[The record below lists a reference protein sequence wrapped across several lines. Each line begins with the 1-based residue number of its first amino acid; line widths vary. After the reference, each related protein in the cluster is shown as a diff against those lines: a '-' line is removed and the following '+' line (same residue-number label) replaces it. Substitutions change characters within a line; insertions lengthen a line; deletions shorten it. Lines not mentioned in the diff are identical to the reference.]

1 MCWNNAVATSAFYK
15 LSVTPNVVQRR
26 SSSPDDLTVLYFRKS
41 SVLLSPLPG
50 FMACANSRLHITVY
64 TMESDATARRSG
76 GIHRDDPHAETDVGP
91 YLRLSSDRHTEQSQF
106 SGNHTMRSQI
116 TSPVENSE
124 LAVNE
129 KTPQIIDSAFG
140 PPETPSTGGGG
151 PSCYDDGPDPSRA
164 ADYKPSPLRTWYLGT
179 TLLVVIILFCLTV
192 VARQTLPDGSSTS
205 APSVQIETNG
215 NITKRDMGSHVNCNN
230 EQHHPGS
237 VRHSSHASAA
247 LYPYSKNVTKRE
259 ASPQT
264 PTGSFIKF
272 GSTIVQGRANPFTL
286 PNPYTLPT
294 WAATGTQSGTI
305 PSAIGRAIVV
315 GTAQPTTSPKS
326 NSQIPTH
333 NHGWPESRDFRG
345 GPQLPNNIDS
355 SDVVAFGPMTT
366 PGVRNDHSKRDT
378 FGSMTHTPLESPQAA
393 ETTKPSSNSS
403 SAIPTAMPTQPSSN
417 SSNSSTYQSPPP
429 VEETWHLYDL
439 TAGQYFIGLMLPT
452 FFTTLLAIPLR
463 SIEFN
468 YKLYRPFHNLLQSNG
483 ATAASSLFLPTT
495 GLSSFFVDRDITTC
509 STISLLALSAV
520 LVPISAEAI
529 HLNLHGRYCHSGV
542 GDADNCAVAAGVSPT
557 FAYLAMAIL
566 LLMGALLVLT
576 WTRLRRYRTAVPV
589 KPWNVS
595 FMEKFASDSMVS
607 SMLSRLH
614 STRSNDKKD
623 HVRVFDPWMYT
634 IDAQTRNAQDSCR
647 IIVLGGSSD
656 GRKISTQTH
665 ASSEKSRDPRARNR
679 KPASAYSFILTVWGR
694 LLLMLILLGTLIT
707 VLVYSQN
714 SEDNGFEHF
723 MDSEKIGVRILFSS
737 TGVALTTL
745 WTSFFQGESD
755 TSLYFSFSGKTVL
768 TLTSSCRMGQSI
780 PYSWKG

>member
-1 MCWNNAVATSAFYK
+1 M
-15 LSVTPNVVQRR
+15 
-26 SSSPDDLTVLYFRKS
+26 
-41 SVLLSPLPG
+41 
-50 FMACANSRLHITVY
+50 
-64 TMESDATARRSG
+64 DATAQRLSE
-76 GIHRDDPHAETDVGP
+76 INRDNPHAETDVGSH
-91 YLRLSSDRHTEQSQF
+91 LRLSSDRHTEQSRF

-116 TSPVENSE
+116 TFPVEKFE

-129 KTPQIIDSAFG
+129 KTPQIIDSASG

-151 PSCYDDGPDPSRA
+151 PSCYDDGPDLSRA

-179 TLLVVIILFCLTV
+179 TLLVITILFCLTV
-192 VARQTLPDGSSTS
+192 VARQTLPDGSNTS
-205 APSVQIETNG
+205 APSIQIETNG
-215 NITKRDMGSHVNCNN
+215 NITKRDMGSHVDWNN

-237 VRHSSHASAA
+237 ARHSSHSSAA
-247 LYPYSKNVTKRE
+247 LYPCPKNVTKRE

-294 WAATGTQSGTI
+294 WAAASTQSGTI

-333 NHGWPESRDFRG
+333 NHGWPEGRDFRG
-345 GPQLPNNIDS
+345 GPQLPNNIKS
-355 SDVVAFGPMTT
+355 SDVVAVGPMAT
-366 PGVRNDHSKRDT
+366 PVVRDGLSKRDN
-378 FGSMTHTPLESPQAA
+378 FSSMTYTPLESPQAT
-393 ETTKPSSNSS
+393 ETTNASSNSS
-403 SAIPTAMPTQPSSN
+403 SAIPTAMPTQSSSYSSN
-417 SSNSSTYQSPPP
+417 SSAYQSPPP

-520 LVPISAEAI
+520 WVPISAEAI

-557 FAYLAMAIL
+557 FAYLAMTIL

-595 FMEKFASDSMVS
+595 FMEQFASDPMVS
-607 SMLSRLH
+607 SIVSRLH
-614 STRSNDKKD
+614 HSARSNDKKD
-623 HVRVFDPWMYT
+623 HARVFDPWMYT
-634 IDAQTRNAQDSCR
+634 IDAQDGCR
-647 IIVLGGSSD
+647 VVILGGSSG
-656 GRKISTQTH
+656 GRKMSTQTH
-665 ASSEKSRDPRARNR
+665 DSSEKSRDPRAINS

-694 LLLMLILLGTLIT
+694 LILMLILLGTLIT

-737 TGVALTTL
+737 AGVALTTL
-745 WTSFFQGESD
+745 WTSFFQGKSN
-755 TSLYFSFSGKTVL
+755 
-768 TLTSSCRMGQSI
+768 TSSFLLLWLRRC
-780 PYSWKG
+780 

>member
-1 MCWNNAVATSAFYK
+1 MCWNNAIATSAFYK
-15 LSVTPNVVQRR
+15 LIVTRNVVQRR
-26 SSSPDDLTVLYFRKS
+26 CSSHVDLTALYLRKNS
-41 SVLLSPLPG
+41 GLPSPLPG
-50 FMACANSRLHITVY
+50 FMACANSRLHIY
-64 TMESDATARRSG
+64 TMETDATARRSG

-91 YLRLSSDRHTEQSQF
+91 YLRLSSDRHTEQSRF

-151 PSCYDDGPDPSRA
+151 PSCHDDGPYLSRA

-179 TLLVVIILFCLTV
+179 TLLVITILFCLTV

-205 APSVQIETNG
+205 VPSIQIETNG
-215 NITKRDMGSHVNCNN
+215 SITKRDMGSHVNWNN
-230 EQHHPGS
+230 EQYHPGS
-237 VRHSSHASAA
+237 VRHSSHANAA

-286 PNPYTLPT
+286 PNPHTLPT
-294 WAATGTQSGTI
+294 WAAASTQSGTI
-305 PSAIGRAIVV
+305 PSTIGRAIVV
-315 GTAQPTTSPKS
+315 GTAQPTVSPKS
-326 NSQIPTH
+326 DSQTPTH
-333 NHGWPESRDFRG
+333 NHGWPEGRDFKG
-345 GPQLPNNIDS
+345 GPQLPDNIKSPDI
-355 SDVVAFGPMTT
+355 VAIGPMAT
-366 PGVRNDHSKRDT
+366 PVFRNDHSKRDV
-378 FGSMTHTPLESPQAA
+378 FSSMTHTPLDSPQPA

-468 YKLYRPFHNLLQSNG
+468 YKLYRPFHNLLHPNG

-495 GLSSFFVDRDITTC
+495 GLSSFFVDRDIMTC

-520 LVPISAEAI
+520 LIPISAEAI
-529 HLNLHGRYCHSGV
+529 HLNPHGRYCHVGI

-557 FAYLAMAIL
+557 FAYLAMTIL

-595 FMEKFASDSMVS
+595 FMEKFASDPVVS

-614 STRSNDKKD
+614 HSARFNDEKD
-623 HVRVFDPWMYT
+623 HVRVFDPWTYT
-634 IDAQTRNAQDSCR
+634 IDAPTKNAQDTCR
-647 IIVLGGSSD
+647 VIVFGGSSD
-656 GRKISTQTH
+656 ESKMRMQTH
-665 ASSEKSRDPRARNR
+665 DSSEKSRDPPARNS

-694 LLLMLILLGTLIT
+694 ILLMLILLGTLIT
-707 VLVYSQN
+707 VLAYSQN

-737 TGVALTTL
+737 AGVALTIL
-745 WTSFFQGESD
+745 WTSFFQGTSD
-755 TSLYFSFSGKTVL
+755 AYFFSLAKVVL
-768 TLTSSCRMGQSI
+768 ILTSSCGLGESI
-780 PYSWKG
+780 HDSWKG